1 MGRVWQRRI
10 IQRIRTTLE
19 ARIAKKRGKQ
29 VASTAGY
36 NNDEDSLRREFGS
49 DTELNK
55 LEAAGSLVDSGG
67 GHGRQEPRRE
77 HGPNPGA
84 LVGAAQ
90 FQDPGEAE
98 SHVEETDREDRE
110 NGFITTR

>member
-1 MGRVWQRRI
+1 
-10 IQRIRTTLE
+10 LE
-19 ARIAKKRGKQ
+19 ARIAKELAKR
-29 VASTAGY
+29 VERTAGY
-36 NNDEDSLRREFGS
+36 DNDEDALRPEFGS
-49 DTELNK
+49 DTELDE
-55 LEAAGSLVDSGG
+55 LEAAGSLVDTG
-67 GHGRQEPRRE
+67 GHGRQDPRRE

-90 FQDPGEAE
+90 FQNPGEAE

>member
-1 MGRVWQRRI
+1 
-10 IQRIRTTLE
+10 LE
-19 ARIAKKRGKQ
+19 ARIAKERGKRFER
-29 VASTAGY
+29 TAGHD
-36 NNDEDSLRREFGS
+36 NDEYALRREFGT
-49 DTELNK
+49 DTELDE
-55 LEAAGSLVDSGG
+55 LEAAGGLVNTGG
-67 GHGRQEPRRE
+67 GPGRHEPRRD

-98 SHVEETDREDRE
+98 LHLEETDREDKD

>member
-1 MGRVWQRRI
+1 
-10 IQRIRTTLE
+10 LE
-19 ARIAKKRGKQ
+19 ARIAKERGKRVQ
-29 VASTAGY
+29 RTAGY
-36 NNDEDSLRREFGS
+36 DNDEDALRQAFGS
-49 DTELNK
+49 YTELDE
-55 LEAAGSLVDSGG
+55 LEAAGCLVHTGG
-67 GHGRQEPRRE
+67 EHGRQEPRRE

-84 LVGAAQ
+84 LVGAVQ

>member
-1 MGRVWQRRI
+1 
-10 IQRIRTTLE
+10 LE
-19 ARIAKKRGKQ
+19 ARIANERGKR
-29 VASTAGY
+29 VERTAGY
-36 NNDEDSLRREFGS
+36 DKDEDAVRREFGS
-49 DTELNK
+49 DTELDEM
-55 LEAAGSLVDSGG
+55 EATGGLVDSGG

>member
-1 MGRVWQRRI
+1 
-10 IQRIRTTLE
+10 LK
-19 ARIAKKRGKQ
+19 ARIAKERGKR
-29 VASTAGY
+29 VERTAGY
-36 NNDEDSLRREFGS
+36 DNDEDPLRREFGS
-49 DTELNK
+49 DTELDE
-55 LEAAGSLVDSGG
+55 LEAAGGLADTGV